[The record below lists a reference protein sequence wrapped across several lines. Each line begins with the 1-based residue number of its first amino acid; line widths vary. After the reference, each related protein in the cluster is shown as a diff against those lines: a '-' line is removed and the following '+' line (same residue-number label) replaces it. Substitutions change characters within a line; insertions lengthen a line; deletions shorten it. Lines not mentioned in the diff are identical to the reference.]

1 MYRNINK
8 WYNKEQ
14 SWYVVLVKEKAN
26 SKAENKLSKKCKKNC
41 EKIHMWDKNIEW
53 LFLFEKFSD
62 FRLKF

>member
-26 SKAENKLSKKCKKNC
+26 SKAENKLSKKCKKIVKKYIC
-41 EKIHMWDKNIEW
+41 EIKI
-53 LFLFEKFSD
+53 
-62 FRLKF
+62 